1 MGIALSFDTDWCDPE
16 MVTWLQHEL
25 LTHGA
30 RATFFCTET
39 RDKEAYEIRKPNEI
53 AIHPSPLSNLFGTEI
68 REHMSWLAK
77 LYPEAR
83 GVRNH
88 CLHQDTR
95 LLSFAHEN
103 GFEYESNSLMFLVPG
118 LRYWTRPSGLVS
130 VPIYWEDDVYFSYE
144 AGVTFD
150 MGDLWLNAPG
160 LKVLSFHPVHVWAN
174 TESQDDYALFK
185 GSDIVSRKYGVG
197 IRSLFMQFLRWWGP
211 SCTTI
216 GEAIARHKEG

>member
-1 MGIALSFDTDWCDPE
+1 MGIALSFDTDWCDPGI
-16 MVTWLQHEL
+16 VNWLQHEL

-53 AIHPSPLSNLFGTEI
+53 
-68 REHMSWLAK
+68 
-77 LYPEAR
+77 
-83 GVRNH
+83 RNH

-144 AGVTFD
+144 AGVAFD